1 MEKTIM
7 RFTMNK
13 NDKELTVAVEGRLD
27 TLSSPELEEKLE
39 ESLEGIE
46 KLILDF
52 KDLEYISSAGLRVM
66 LTAMQIM
73 EDQGT
78 MVVRNVCKEVM
89 TVFDITG
96 FVDDLN
102 IE

>member
-1 MEKTIM
+1 MEI
-7 RFTMNK
+7 RENR
-13 NDKELTVAVEGRLD
+13 NGSELTVALAGRLD

-39 ESLEGIE
+39 DMLEGVE
-46 KLILDF
+46 KLVFDF
-52 KDLEYISSAGLRVM
+52 SELRYISSAGLRVM

-73 EDQGT
+73 EDQGEMT
-78 MVVRNVCKEVM
+78 VKNVCQDVMDVFEV
-89 TVFDITG
+89 TG